1 MQFTRLEKEAINY
14 LLSELMKADGH
25 TDVNEAATLYEI
37 NRRLRISINEA
48 EESLSMS
55 FEESKNIVKKM
66 NFDKKKYVL
75 NLLNQMA
82 ETDGNVDFTEKEL
95 IKSIFSHS

>member
-1 MQFTRLEKEAINY
+1 MKFTRQEKEAINY

-25 TDVNEAATLYEI
+25 TDVNEAVTLYEI

-55 FEESKNIVKKM
+55 FEESKTIVQNMNI
-66 NFDKKKYVL
+66 DKKRYVL

-82 ETDGNVDFTEKEL
+82 ATDGNVDFTEKEL
-95 IKSIFSHS
+95 IKSIFANS